1 MSTFDASV
9 IKSGNALNIAQLITS
24 LGSVALAVHTAASAS
39 LASTTSSSYSALVSK
54 TITGVSADDV
64 VIMLGYCSY
73 SSSDGANSTGQ
84 LAMYA
89 NGSKVG
95 QDFIMYHGS
104 NNGSGNSISFSIAGQ
119 YSENLSGNIAYDL
132 RFARRSGSGTIH
144 SASAELW
151 LIQAKKK

>member
-9 IKSGNALNIAQLITS
+9 IKSGNNLNIAQLITS
-24 LGSVALAVHTAASAS
+24 LGSVALAVHTAASTS
-39 LASTTSSSYSALVSK
+39 LTSSTSSTYAALVSK

-64 VIMLGYCSY
+64 VIMLGYCSF
-73 SSSDGANSTGQ
+73 SSSDGASSKGQ

-95 QDFIMYHGS
+95 QDFIMSHAS
-104 NNGSGNSISFSIAGQ
+104 SSSSGDAVSFAIAGQ

-132 RFARRSGSGTIH
+132 RFARRSGSGTIY